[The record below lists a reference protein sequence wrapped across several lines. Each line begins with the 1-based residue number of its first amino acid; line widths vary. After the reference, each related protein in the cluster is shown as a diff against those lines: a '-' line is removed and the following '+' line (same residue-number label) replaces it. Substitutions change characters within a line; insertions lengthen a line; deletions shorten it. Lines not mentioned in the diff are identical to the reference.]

1 MMQMALVDMASE
13 LNRSAP
19 YQWLERVRRV
29 VAADRLLAAAAVLI
43 MIGLPS
49 WIMVLTATS
58 SLVLGAAVAVAT
70 CSTLGSIGLVAIAL
84 WSRRR

>member
-1 MMQMALVDMASE
+1 MQMALVDMTSE
-13 LNRSAP
+13 LNRSVP
-19 YQWLERVRRV
+19 SLWLERVRRV

-43 MIGLPS
+43 TIGLPS
-49 WIMVLTATS
+49 WITVLTASS
-58 SLVLGAAVAVAT
+58 SLVLGVAVAVAT